1 MEPAIQV
8 GPQVLNTPE
17 LIQKIR
23 QYRLLPQLVQELVID
38 QLIGGITCDQ
48 QEAYDHYC
56 TQHNLLSDEQ
66 RQAWCQQHQLEPQH
80 LVIEAMRAYRLHR
93 FKEDTWG
100 AQIQSD
106 FMQRKAQYDRAI
118 YSMIR
123 TKDAGLAQELY
134 FRLRDD
140 KLPFAELAKAH
151 SQGKEAQ
158 TGGMVGPVEL
168 SSLAPALA
176 RVLQMCGPKQL
187 WPPQQIGDWLVIVR
201 LEKLIPAQLDGAMRQ
216 RLLNEQFQ
224 ALLNQK
230 MRASPIKLLPK
241 VEPEVERMEK
251 PPLPVGAENV

>member
-48 QEAYDHYC
+48 QEAYEHYC

-100 AQIQSD
+100 AQVQSD
-106 FMQRKAQYDRAI
+106 FMQRKAQYERAI

-123 TKDAGLAQELY
+123 TN
-134 FRLRDD
+134 
-140 KLPFAELAKAH
+140 
-151 SQGKEAQ
+151 
-158 TGGMVGPVEL
+158 
-168 SSLAPALA
+168 
-176 RVLQMCGPKQL
+176 
-187 WPPQQIGDWLVIVR
+187 VR
-201 LEKLIPAQLDGAMRQ
+201 EEKLIPAQLDGAMRQ

-241 VEPEVERMEK
+241 VEPEIERMEK